1 MKNKTTP
8 SFFFLFLF
16 LSILFLSSNQVA
28 AQDYDIYE
36 LQKENPSVSKSA
48 GKVDKSKNRTE
59 FYDLYQNLHTTIY
72 VSNNKIDKV
81 YGEGDIKR
89 ITLSDNNSFAFLN
102 TDNDQFKEVKLITVK
117 LKSKN
122 DLNQVL
128 DLSDS
133 PHFVKLK
140 YVFLKCY
147 FEYTDEDIQNFIKVT
162 PNVRVFHISAN
173 PS

>member
-28 AQDYDIYE
+28 AQEYDIYE
-36 LQKENPSVSKSA
+36 LEKENPAVSKSA
-48 GKVDKSKNRTE
+48 EKVDKSKNRTE
-59 FYDLYQNLHTTIY
+59 FYNLYQNLHTTIY
-72 VSNNKIDKV
+72 VSNNKVDKV
-81 YGEGDIKR
+81 YGKGDIKR
-89 ITLSDNNSFAFLN
+89 ITLSDSNSFAFLK
-102 TDNDQFKEVKLITVK
+102 TDDYQFKEVKLITVK

-122 DLNQVL
+122 NLNQVL
-128 DLSDS
+128 DLRDK

-140 YVFLKCY
+140 FIFLKCY
-147 FEYTDEDIQNFIKVT
+147 FKYTDEDIQNFIKVN